1 MPGREALER
10 HRDLHVEP
18 EKKRATSKFTFAKL
32 GENEE
37 DLAEREVWYAKMRGL
52 VPVLRRRSRFARAR
66 EVQSER

>member
-10 HRDLHVEP
+10 HCDLHVEP
-18 EKKRATSKFTFAKL
+18 GKKRATSKFTFAKL

-37 DLAEREVWYAKMRGL
+37 DLAKREVWYAKMRGL
-52 VPVLRRRSRFARAR
+52 VSVLRRRSRFARAR

>member
-1 MPGREALER
+1 MER

-37 DLAEREVWYAKMRGL
+37 DLAEREVWYVKMRRL
-52 VPVLRRRSRFARAR
+52 VLVLRRRSRFARAR